1 MTGVEERHTLIGV
14 VLVLR
19 VSAMLVAGV
28 ARKAS
33 GCAAAVCVGALVVA
47 PIARGVEVGRLGVHV
62 GGVGGGLGGP
72 AILVVLAHA
81 GWQAPWPSICH
92 LQHIVLA

>member
-1 MTGVEERHTLIGV
+1 MEERHTLVGV
-14 VLVLR
+14 ALVLR
-19 VSAMLVAGV
+19 VSAVLVAGV
-28 ARKAS
+28 SREAS
-33 GCAAAVCVGALVVA
+33 GCAAAICIGALMVA

-62 GGVGGGLGGP
+62 RGVGGGLGGP

-81 GWQAPWPSICH
+81 GWQAPWSSICH